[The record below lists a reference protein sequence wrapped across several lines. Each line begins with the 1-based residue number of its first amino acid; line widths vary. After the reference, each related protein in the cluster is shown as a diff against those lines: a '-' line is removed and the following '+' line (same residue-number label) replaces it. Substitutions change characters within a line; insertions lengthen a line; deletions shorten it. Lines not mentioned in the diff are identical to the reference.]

1 MYKSRYNSYLLIL
14 SFLLFLAITCIGQET
29 ESLPNT
35 STQQYKHSISTD
47 PLLLLFGSFSAI
59 WEYQSNKN
67 GYIIGSWYSKSTA
80 TYPKGIA
87 YPGHITN
94 ISAIVAYRR
103 YLWRNLH
110 AEYQLYPGM
119 SRFYDDNSTI
129 KQHSFSLFN
138 EFRIGYKF
146 NIAVFGLPLMLNLQ
160 WPVGFTLYES
170 NEPEKFRDIRKQDP
184 IFFIPYP
191 NIYVGYRF

>member
-1 MYKSRYNSYLLIL
+1 MMYKNLYNSFLLIL
-14 SFLLFLAITCIGQET
+14 SLLLLTITCIGQKT
-29 ESLPNT
+29 EMGLNT

-47 PLLLLFGSFSAI
+47 PLLPLFNSFSI
-59 WEYQSNKN
+59 LWEAQSYKN
-67 GYIIGSWYSKSTA
+67 GYIIGSWYSKSTE

-94 ISAIVAYRR
+94 TSAIVAYRR

-119 SRFYDDNSTI
+119 SRFYDEYSTI
-129 KQHSFSLFN
+129 AQHSFSLFN

-146 NIAVFGLPLMLNLQ
+146 NVNVFGLPLMLNLQ
-160 WPVGFTLYES
+160 WPVGFTLFES
-170 NEPEKFRDIRKQDP
+170 NEPEKFRNIRKQDP
-184 IFFIPYP
+184 IFYIPYP